1 MFGHIREFHP
11 LPRRKEGRM
20 QAAGEGTSNTT
31 GRGREARHTGPAAD
45 EPGRLRGGRVDGRR
59 RGWGP
64 RRSVNRPWTCPAT
77 GPGDAARPARFTK
90 SAACAHFQNAAYD
103 VFHKIQVFTQERSG
117 LPRSTDPLPRI
128 PPAQGTPS
136 TSKNQVGGLPF
147 PAQVPLQLQSVC
159 VTALCSSLGNH
170 SY

>member
-11 LPRRKEGRM
+11 VPRRKEGRM

-103 VFHKIQVFTQERSG
+103 VSRCLLRSAPGSRGALILSLEHHPRRGRRARLRTRSG
-117 LPRSTDPLPRI
+117 ACRFQRRCRS
-128 PPAQGTPS
+128 S
-136 TSKNQVGGLPF
+136 YK
-147 PAQVPLQLQSVC
+147 VC
-159 VTALCSSLGNH
+159 V
-170 SY
+170 